1 MAMASLHAISRKQC
15 AQVWATEITV
25 EYLRTGV
32 FRWYS
37 PWGGASEV
45 RDARPGL
52 DFIGLN
58 YYGK

>member
-1 MAMASLHAISRKQC
+1 M
-15 AQVWATEITV
+15 WATEITV
-25 EYLRTGV
+25 DYLRTGV

-37 PWGGASEV
+37 PWGAASEV

-58 YYGK
+58 YYGR